1 MRSGGYDR
9 STRDPLISRIAEVL
23 TVGCL
28 RCASATALLRFVGL
42 PCASIALTLVRVI
55 ERHSDKLAAEL
66 VTKLGAS
73 LRTADL
79 RKVPV
84 EELQRQIEEVLGHL
98 SEWLLTKTAYDIE
111 RRYLEL
117 GERRASQG
125 VALSD
130 FCWAVAVTKEHLS
143 EFLERQGFRRGPV
156 EICGEMEL
164 LRLLDQFFDRALCF
178 ATEGY
183 EQYLQL
189 QK

>member
-1 MRSGGYDR
+1 M
-9 STRDPLISRIAEVL
+9 
-23 TVGCL
+23 
-28 RCASATALLRFVGL
+28 
-42 PCASIALTLVRVI
+42 IALTLVRVI
-55 ERHSDKLAAEL
+55 ERHSSELAAEL
-66 VTKLGAS
+66 VTKLKAS

-130 FCWAVAVTKEHLS
+130 FCWAVAVTKEHLW
-143 EFLERQGFRRGPV
+143 
-156 EICGEMEL
+156 
-164 LRLLDQFFDRALCF
+164 
-178 ATEGY
+178 
-183 EQYLQL
+183 
-189 QK
+189 